1 MCGKV
6 TLWVPGCDHA
16 GIATQMVVEK
26 TLARTEGKTRH
37 DLGREEFTKRVW
49 EWKNQ
54 KGDRIY
60 EQLKRMGISAD
71 WDRVS
76 FTMDE
81 KLCKAVSR
89 AFVNMFEWVGGFSTN
104 KIIEMCLV
112 IITCIRMA

>member
-1 MCGKV
+1 MRGKV

-26 TLARTEGKTRH
+26 ALARQGISRH

-60 EQLKRMGISAD
+60 EQLKRMAISAD
-71 WDRVS
+71 WDRVA

-81 KLCKAVSR
+81 KLGKAVTR
-89 AFVNMFEWVGGFSTN
+89 AFVTMFDWVN
-104 KIIEMCLV
+104 
-112 IITCIRMA
+112 

>member
-1 MCGKV
+1 MVGKV

-26 TLARTEGKTRH
+26 TLARKEGISRH
-37 DLGREEFTKRVW
+37 DIGREEFTKRVW

-76 FTMDE
+76 FTMDP
-81 KLCKAVSR
+81 KLCDAVKR
-89 AFVNMFEWVGGFSTN
+89 AFVNLFEWVGVEFKTIVRGLFCDLN
-104 KIIEMCLV
+104 
-112 IITCIRMA
+112 